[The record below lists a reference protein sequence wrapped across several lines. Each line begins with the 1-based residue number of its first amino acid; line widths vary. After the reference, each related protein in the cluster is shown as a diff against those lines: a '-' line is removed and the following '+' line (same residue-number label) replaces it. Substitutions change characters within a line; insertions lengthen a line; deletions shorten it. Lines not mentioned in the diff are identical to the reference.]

1 MAARLEARPEQRVAI
16 PCVLSRLTTH
26 IHNVSI
32 IAFASRHIRHQIPC
46 TGHSHCREDTTVV
59 WCCFRFCL
67 PPGLNTPMTFPKRGA
82 TQPSSLCRWTADNN
96 LELLGDASLVRA
108 AADRVE
114 RLSRGTQ
121 YNATEHGFSFMA
133 HFGWA
138 SRTSRHESLEV
149 EASNLV
155 KTQ

>member
-1 MAARLEARPEQRVAI
+1 
-16 PCVLSRLTTH
+16 
-26 IHNVSI
+26 
-32 IAFASRHIRHQIPC
+32 
-46 TGHSHCREDTTVV
+46 
-59 WCCFRFCL
+59 
-67 PPGLNTPMTFPKRGA
+67 MTFPKRGA

-121 YNATEHGFSFMA
+121 YNATEHGFSLMA

-155 KTQ
+155 KAAGIGTLLHLIIAGFSADDMAESPRTVIDPINQNTLAKYEQVFEQ